1 MEQKF
6 AQKSSELKKHVVN
19 SASKRVPQCYGIMP
33 DEIELCPHEVLNVS
47 PKLFVH
53 GHRLHCFSSL
63 FKNSSLLLK
72 KSVLLWAR
80 SQHVG
85 GA

>member
-1 MEQKF
+1 MELKF
-6 AQKSSELKKHVVN
+6 APKISELKKHVVN
-19 SASKRVPQCYGIMP
+19 SASKRVSQCYGIMP

-47 PKLFVH
+47 SKPFDH
-53 GHRLHCFSSL
+53 GHRLHWFSSL
-63 FKNSSLLLK
+63 FKNSNLLFIN
-72 KSVLLWAR
+72 SVLLLAR